1 MKLKTLV
8 QSIVFVGLIVSSAGA
23 VQVGVWQFDG
33 SLANALGGG
42 AASPIGG
49 WSASYN
55 NQVIGGSLATVL
67 SFPAMN
73 NTQALDI
80 PTGMAPDDGSATTRN
95 NWSIVMDVRFES
107 AGNYTSLWDV
117 HGIGNAD
124 GDFFVRDTEGIGI
137 SGDYEGTYVP
147 SDWNRIAV
155 TIDAS
160 GTGYVLEKYINGVHI
175 GTTGTGT
182 SPDGKEGIVGGILH
196 LFADEDGESSAG
208 YINSVAIY
216 DDLLS
221 ADAVSALGGP
231 TAGGISAVPEP
242 ATLTLVA
249 CAVFVWVQFGGRRN
263 GGRQ

>member
-1 MKLKTLV
+1 MNRVSRAWSAALLVSAAVRAGGPTAWESNTFSDFIKGRFQGISLTRDGRLTVAPSLETLA
-8 QSIVFVGLIVSSAGA
+8 STGEA
-23 VQVGVWQFDG
+23 GVWSVV
-33 SLANALGGG
+33 SLA
-42 AASPIGG
+42 
-49 WSASYN
+49 
-55 NQVIGGSLATVL
+55 
-67 SFPAMN
+67 
-73 NTQALDI
+73 
-80 PTGMAPDDGSATTRN
+80 DGTLY
-95 NWSIVMDVRFES
+95 F
-107 AGNYTSLWDV
+107 
-117 HGIGNAD
+117 
-124 GDFFVRDTEGIGI
+124 
-137 SGDYEGTYVP
+137 
-147 SDWNRIAV
+147 
-155 TIDAS
+155 AS
-160 GTGYVLEKYINGVHI
+160 GHRGRVYQLKPGGQPAVIWASAQPEVFALVADAKGVLYA
-175 GTTGTGT
+175 GT